1 MHKLL
6 RFLRNYGA
14 VASLVFA
21 VIWFYLKLQFLG
33 NAFLVIT
40 FGFVLI
46 KVYDHFWPSLEML
59 NEKLR
64 RAEFDLMYYEY
75 MRDGWNLKRDE
86 VYEFTY
92 FVQRAAL
99 AKAEVEYL
107 KEKIS
112 NYGKV

>member
-1 MHKLL
+1 MHIVL

-14 VASLVFA
+14 VAFLIFA
-21 VIWFYLKLQFLG
+21 VIGFYLKLQIVG
-33 NAFLVIT
+33 NVFLVIT
-40 FGFVLI
+40 VGFILI

-59 NEKLR
+59 NEKLKH
-64 RAEFDLMYYEY
+64 AEFDLMYYEY
-75 MRDGWNLKRDE
+75 MRDGWNIKRDE